1 MSAQNKQKGSRWER
15 DLEEYLNSAGVK
27 ARRLPRA
34 GSKDIGDVAIELKSG
49 RVIVIEAKDV
59 KVPNMADWLRQA
71 HLEAAHYGD
80 KYDVDTY
87 GVVAQKTRMKGTG
100 AVSARMRVL
109 SLSSLPQ
116 PSSSGGM

>member
-100 AVSARMRVL
+100 GARVTVTVDTLVELLHWEGL
-109 SLSSLPQ
+109 S
-116 PSSSGGM
+116 

>member
-1 MSAQNKQKGSRWER
+1 MSAANKAKGSRWER
-15 DLEEYLNSAGVK
+15 DLEEYLHSAGVK

-59 KVPNMADWLRQA
+59 KAANLAEFLRQA
-71 HLEAAHYGD
+71 DVEADNYRG
-80 KYDVDTY
+80 KYVVDTY

-100 AVSARMRVL
+100 GARVTLTVDTLLELLRWEGL
-109 SLSSLPQ
+109 S
-116 PSSSGGM
+116 